1 MAEKKE
7 NKQKGK
13 TETKKK
19 SAKKNTKKESSKKVK
34 EKGLLKEIK
43 PEEYFLLCDGLV
55 LKNIYDLI
63 DALETMN
70 DDVFYYHVND
80 ERNDFF
86 NWLKDV
92 FHEEEL
98 AQRIVGF
105 RNPLKIEV
113 EILKELV
120 NRLKI

>member
-1 MAEKKE
+1 MSEKKE
-7 NKQKGK
+7 SKQKNK
-13 TETKKK
+13 AETKKK
-19 SAKKNTKKESSKKVK
+19 SAKRTTKKETPKKAK
-34 EKGLLKEIK
+34 ENGLLKEIK

-55 LKNIYDLI
+55 LKNIYELI

-98 AQRIVGF
+98 AQRIVGY
-105 RNPLKIEV
+105 RNPLRIEV

-120 NRLKI
+120 NRLK

>member
-1 MAEKKE
+1 MSGKKE
-7 NKQKGK
+7 SKEKNK
-13 TETKKK
+13 TETKKR
-19 SAKKNTKKESSKKVK
+19 SAKKTTKKESSKK
-34 EKGLLKEIK
+34 ENSGLLREIK

-63 DALETMN
+63 DALETMS

-98 AQRIVGF
+98 AQRILGF
-105 RNPLKIEV
+105 RNPLRVEV

-120 NRLKI
+120 NRLKS